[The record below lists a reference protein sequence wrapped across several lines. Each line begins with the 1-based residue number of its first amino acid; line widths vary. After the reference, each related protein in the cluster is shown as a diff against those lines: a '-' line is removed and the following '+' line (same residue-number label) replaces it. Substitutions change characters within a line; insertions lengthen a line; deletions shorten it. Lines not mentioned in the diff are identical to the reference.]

1 MLKIRAIIYPAF
13 AAILAFW
20 VFSNAAIAGDDALRV
35 GYFNVAPHAMP
46 GPAGRPQGVAVAYFD
61 LIAKEMPVADIEF
74 VLLPLNRLLVELK
87 NNHVDMALLLARNA
101 EREAQFVYPAEA
113 FCMTKPSIAVSAAIP
128 LKKIRS
134 VDELLLLAFHETPE
148 NYRSAI
154 MQDHRLNITPLAGD
168 DFTRRCYAMIL
179 NGRIDACY
187 QPDHYPIQFEAMR
200 EAFASKIKI
209 LYLPDPP
216 IGLYSVFSK
225 TAAPRYLKHYELA
238 LAKVKQQHTYGAV
251 FEKFMVRYSAK

>member
-1 MLKIRAIIYPAF
+1 MLKIRTILRPAVT
-13 AAILAFW
+13 AMIAVL
-20 VFSNAAIAGDDALRV
+20 VFSHSAMAGAKALKV
-35 GYFNVAPHAMP
+35 GYFKVAPHAMP
-46 GPAGRPQGVAVAYFD
+46 GPADRPQGVAVAYFD
-61 LIAKEMPVADIEF
+61 LIAREMQVTDIEF
-74 VLLPLNRLLVELK
+74 VLLPLNRLLVELE
-87 NNHVDMALLLARNA
+87 NNRVDMALLLARNA
-101 EREAQFVYPAEA
+101 ERAATFVYPAEA

-128 LKKIRS
+128 LQKIRS
-134 VDELLLLAFHETPE
+134 VDELLLLAFHETPG

-154 MQDHRLNITPLAGD
+154 MQDQRLNITPLAGD

-225 TAAPRYLKHYELA
+225 SAAPKYLKRYEVA
-238 LAKVKQQHTYGAV
+238 LDAVKQQHTYGAV